1 MSLGF
6 KDELNLKMI
15 EIRQQ
20 FKQRTTTT
28 TITITTITTTTTF

>member
-28 TITITTITTTTTF
+28 TTTITITTTTTF